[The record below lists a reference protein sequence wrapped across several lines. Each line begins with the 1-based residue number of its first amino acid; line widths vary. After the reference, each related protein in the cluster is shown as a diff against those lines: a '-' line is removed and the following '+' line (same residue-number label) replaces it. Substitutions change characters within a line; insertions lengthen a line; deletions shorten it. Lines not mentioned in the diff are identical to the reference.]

1 MTSVPPATIAAVA
14 RAAAADAGGLDV
26 GLLGD
31 YLEIVVDAAAT
42 GRRLRR
48 EELDRSRE
56 HGMRAAEDAV
66 ALRALMDLYLSA
78 AWRLW
83 RHLPEV
89 RASASTAGP
98 AGAAAVV
105 AAGEAMLRAVDDAVA
120 ALADGYQ
127 GARRRLGREQEGA
140 RRRFL
145 DDLLEGGAVSEVLEQ
160 APAFGVTLTGP
171 HVVAVAAQ
179 ATAQAAMKATA
190 QATTQ
195 ATAQAP
201 ASTAASAL
209 ALGDGSPLVRDLERS
224 LHEADLDVESLVTA
238 RAGQLVVIF
247 AASPAGGAQVQ
258 QQVLRR
264 VTAAL
269 GGGSGWQIGV
279 GRAASGP
286 VGIRMS
292 YDEAR
297 DALDLA
303 RRLGLTAP
311 VVAAADL
318 LVYTVLLRDRAA
330 VVELITSLLT
340 PLTQARGGA
349 RPLLDTLSAYF
360 AAGGNAAAAARAL
373 HLSVRALTYRLERI
387 AALTGRDPTD
397 PQERFAL
404 QAATLGAQLLGW
416 PERDLTV

>member
-1 MTSVPPATIAAVA
+1 MTSVPPATLTAVA
-14 RAAAADAGGLDV
+14 RAAASDAGGLDAD
-26 GLLGD
+26 LLGD

-48 EELDRSRE
+48 EELDRSRAN
-56 HGMRAAEDAV
+56 GVRAAEAAV
-66 ALRALMDLYLSA
+66 QLRALMDLYLSA

-89 RASASTAGP
+89 RDAGGSSSAAR
-98 AGAAAVV
+98 VV

-127 GARRRLGREQEGA
+127 SARRRIGREQEGA

-145 DDLLEGGAVSEVLEQ
+145 DDLLEGGSVTEVLEQ
-160 APAFGVTLTGP
+160 APAFWVTLTGP
-171 HVVAVAAQ
+171 HAVAVA
-179 ATAQAAMKATA
+179 
-190 QATTQ
+190 TQ
-195 ATAQAP
+195 GPVGASGAP
-201 ASTAASAL
+201 VSDA
-209 ALGDGSPLVRDLERS
+209 SPLVRDLERS
-224 LHEADLDVESLVTA
+224 LHEHDLDVESIVTA
-238 RAGQLVVIF
+238 RAGQIVVIF
-247 AASPAGGAQVQ
+247 AAGSAGAQVQ
-258 QQVLRR
+258 QRVLRR
-264 VTAAL
+264 LTAGL
-269 GGGSGWQIGV
+269 GGSSGWQIGV
-279 GRAASGP
+279 GRPGSGP
-286 VGIRMS
+286 VGVRVS

-330 VVELITSLLT
+330 VVELISALLT
-340 PLTQARGGA
+340 PLTEARGGA

-387 AALTGRDPTD
+387 AQLTGRDPAD
-397 PQERFAL
+397 PEARFAL

-416 PERDLTV
+416 PERDVTV

>member
-1 MTSVPPATIAAVA
+1 MTSVPPATLAKVA
-14 RAAAADAGGLDV
+14 QAAASDAGGLDV
-26 GLLGD
+26 DLLGD

-48 EELDRSRE
+48 EELDRSRDN
-56 HGMRAAEDAV
+56 GMRAAEGAV
-66 ALRALMDLYLSA
+66 QLSALMDLYLSA

-89 RASASTAGP
+89 RSPGGP
-98 AGAAAVV
+98 SGAAAVV

-127 GARRRLGREQEGA
+127 SARRRLGREQEGA

-145 DDLLEGGAVSEVLEQ
+145 DDLLEGGSVTGVLEQ

-171 HVVAVAAQ
+171 HVVAVA
-179 ATAQAAMKATA
+179 
-190 QATTQ
+190 TQ
-195 ATAQAP
+195 GPAGAP
-201 ASTAASAL
+201 GLAL
-209 ALGDGSPLVRDLERS
+209 ADASPLVRGLERS
-224 LHEADLDVESLVTA
+224 LHEHDLDVESIVTA
-238 RAGQLVVIF
+238 RAGQVVVIF
-247 AASPAGGAQVQ
+247 AAGSGAQVQ

-264 VTAAL
+264 MTAGL
-269 GGGSGWQIGV
+269 GAGSGWQIGV
-279 GRAASGP
+279 GRPGSGP
-286 VGIRMS
+286 VGVRVS

-311 VVAAADL
+311 VVMATDL

-330 VVELITSLLT
+330 VVELISALLT
-340 PLTQARGGA
+340 PLASARGGA

-360 AAGGNAAAAARAL
+360 AAGANAAAAARAL

-387 AALTGRDPTD
+387 AQLTGRDPAD
-397 PQERFAL
+397 PEARFAL

-416 PERDLTV
+416 PERELA

>member
-1 MTSVPPATIAAVA
+1 MTSVPAGTLAKVA
-14 RAAAADAGGLDV
+14 QAAASDAGGLDV
-26 GLLGD
+26 DLLGD

-48 EELDRSRE
+48 EELDRSRDN
-56 HGMRAAEDAV
+56 GMRAAEGAV
-66 ALRALMDLYLSA
+66 QLSALMDLYLSA

-89 RASASTAGP
+89 RSPGGP
-98 AGAAAVV
+98 SGAAAVV

-127 GARRRLGREQEGA
+127 SARRRLGREQEGA

-145 DDLLEGGAVSEVLEQ
+145 DDLLEGGSVTEVLEQ

-171 HVVAVAAQ
+171 HVVAVA
-179 ATAQAAMKATA
+179 
-190 QATTQ
+190 TQ
-195 ATAQAP
+195 GP
-201 ASTAASAL
+201 AGTPGL
-209 ALGDGSPLVRDLERS
+209 ALTDASPLVRDLERS
-224 LHEADLDVESLVTA
+224 LHEHDLDVESIVTA
-238 RAGQLVVIF
+238 RAGQVVVIF
-247 AASPAGGAQVQ
+247 AAGSGAHVQ

-264 VTAAL
+264 MTAGL
-269 GGGSGWQIGV
+269 GSGWQIGV
-279 GRAASGP
+279 GRPGSGP
-286 VGIRMS
+286 AGVRVS

-311 VVAAADL
+311 VVMATDL

-330 VVELITSLLT
+330 VVELISTLLT
-340 PLTQARGGA
+340 PLMSARGGA

-360 AAGGNAAAAARAL
+360 AAGANAAAAARAL

-387 AALTGRDPTD
+387 AQLIGRDPAD
-397 PQERFAL
+397 PEARFAL

-416 PERDLTV
+416 PERDLTA

>member
-1 MTSVPPATIAAVA
+1 
-14 RAAAADAGGLDV
+14 
-26 GLLGD
+26 
-31 YLEIVVDAAAT
+31 
-42 GRRLRR
+42 LRR
-48 EELDRSRE
+48 EELDRSRA
-56 HGMRAAEDAV
+56 HGMRAAEGAV
-66 ALRALMDLYLSA
+66 PLRALMDLYLSA

-89 RASASTAGP
+89 RAAAGP
-98 AGAAAVV
+98 SGGAGVV

-127 GARRRLGREQEGA
+127 SARRRLGREQEGA

-145 DDLLEGGAVSEVLEQ
+145 DDLLEGGSVSEVLEQ
-160 APAFGVTLTGP
+160 APSFGVTLTGP
-171 HVVAVAAQ
+171 HVVAVA
-179 ATAQAAMKATA
+179 
-190 QATTQ
+190 TQ
-195 ATAQAP
+195 GPAGPGSTVSTVSTVGT
-201 ASTAASAL
+201 ASTASPGL
-209 ALGDGSPLVRDLERS
+209 ADASPLVRDLERS
-224 LHEADLDVESLVTA
+224 LHEHDLDVESIVTA

-247 AASPAGGAQVQ
+247 AAGPAGGVQVQ

-269 GGGSGWQIGV
+269 SGGAGWQIGV
-279 GRAASGP
+279 GRPGSGP

-311 VVAAADL
+311 IVAAADL

-330 VVELITSLLT
+330 VVELISSLLT

-349 RPLLDTLSAYF
+349 RPLLDTLTAYF

-387 AALTGRDPTD
+387 AQLTGRDPTD
-397 PQERFAL
+397 PEARFAL
-404 QAATLGAQLLGW
+404 QVATLGAQLLGW
-416 PERDLTV
+416 PERALTV

>member
-1 MTSVPPATIAAVA
+1 MTVVSSVPPATIAAVA
-14 RAAAADAGGLDV
+14 RAAASDAGGVDE

-31 YLEIVVDAAAT
+31 YLEIVIDAAAT

-48 EELDRSRE
+48 EELDHSRT
-56 HGMRAAEDAV
+56 HGTRAAEAAV
-66 ALRALMDLYLSA
+66 PLRALMDLYLSA

-89 RASASTAGP
+89 RAAAGP
-98 AGAAAVV
+98 AGGARVV

-127 GARRRLGREQEGA
+127 SARRRLGREQEGA

-145 DDLLEGGAVSEVLEQ
+145 DDLLEGGSVSEVLEQ

-171 HVVAVAAQ
+171 HIVSVA
-179 ATAQAAMKATA
+179 
-190 QATTQ
+190 TQ
-195 ATAQAP
+195 GP
-201 ASTAASAL
+201 AGTGRPAL
-209 ALGDGSPLVRDLERS
+209 ADASPLVRDLERS
-224 LHEADLDVESLVTA
+224 LHEHDLDVESIVTA

-247 AASPAGGAQVQ
+247 AAAPVSGVVGGGVQVQ

-269 GGGSGWQIGV
+269 SGGSGWQIGV
-279 GRAASGP
+279 GRPGSGP

-330 VVELITSLLT
+330 VVELISSLLT

-349 RPLLDTLSAYF
+349 RPLLETLSAYF
-360 AAGGNAAAAARAL
+360 ESGGNAAAAARAL

-387 AALTGRDPTD
+387 AQLTGRDPTD
-397 PQERFAL
+397 PEARFAL
-404 QAATLGAQLLGW
+404 QVATLGAQLLGW
-416 PERDLTV
+416 PERELTV

>member
-179 ATAQAAMKATA
+179 ATAQAAM
-190 QATTQ
+190 Q

-201 ASTAASAL
+201 ASTAASTL

-404 QAATLGAQLLGW
+404 QAATLGARLLGW

>member
-1 MTSVPPATIAAVA
+1 MTPVPPATIAEVA
-14 RAAAADAGGLDV
+14 RSAASDAGGLDV

-48 EELDRSRE
+48 EELDQSRAY
-56 HGMRAAEDAV
+56 GMRAAEAAV
-66 ALRALMDLYLSA
+66 PLRALMDLYLSA

-89 RASASTAGP
+89 RAATEP
-98 AGAAAVV
+98 AGGAAVV

-127 GARRRLGREQEGA
+127 SARRRLGREQEGA

-145 DDLLEGGAVSEVLEQ
+145 DDLLEGGSVSEVLEQ

-171 HVVAVAAQ
+171 HVVLVA
-179 ATAQAAMKATA
+179 
-190 QATTQ
+190 TQ
-195 ATAQAP
+195 GAGGASGP
-201 ASTAASAL
+201 ALSDA
-209 ALGDGSPLVRDLERS
+209 SPLVRDLERS
-224 LHEADLDVESLVTA
+224 LHEHDLDVESLVTV

-247 AASPAGGAQVQ
+247 AAGSTAAMKVQ

-264 VTAAL
+264 LTAAL
-269 GGGSGWQIGV
+269 GGEGRWQIGV
-279 GRAASGP
+279 GRPGSGP

-330 VVELITSLLT
+330 VVELISTLLT

-360 AAGGNAAAAARAL
+360 AAGANAAAAARAL

-387 AALTGRDPTD
+387 AALTGRDPAD
-397 PQERFAL
+397 PDARFAL
-404 QAATLGAQLLGW
+404 QVATLGAQLLGW

>member
-1 MTSVPPATIAAVA
+1 MTSVPAATIAAVA
-14 RAAAADAGGLDV
+14 QAAASDAGGLDA

-31 YLEIVVDAAAT
+31 YLETVVDAAAT

-48 EELDRSRE
+48 EELDHSRM
-56 HGMRAAEDAV
+56 HGMQAAEAAV
-66 ALRALMDLYLSA
+66 PLSALMDLYLSA

-89 RASASTAGP
+89 QTAAGP
-98 AGAAAVV
+98 AGGARVV

-127 GARRRLGREQEGA
+127 SARRRLGREQEGA
-140 RRRFL
+140 RQRFL
-145 DDLLEGGAVSEVLEQ
+145 DDLFEGGSVSEVIEQ
-160 APAFGVTLTGP
+160 APAFGVSLTGP
-171 HVVAVAAQ
+171 HVVIVA
-179 ATAQAAMKATA
+179 TRG
-190 QATTQ
+190 
-195 ATAQAP
+195 P
-201 ASTAASAL
+201 AGGGPGPAL
-209 ALGDGSPLVRDLERS
+209 ADASPLVRDLERS
-224 LHEADLDVESLVTA
+224 LHEQDLDVESIVTA
-238 RAGQLVVIF
+238 RTGQLVLIF
-247 AASPAGGAQVQ
+247 AAGAPQVQ

-264 VTAAL
+264 VNAAL
-269 GGGSGWQIGV
+269 GGGPGGHSASGGAGWQIGV
-279 GRAASGP
+279 GRPGSGP

-330 VVELITSLLT
+330 VVELISALLT
-340 PLTQARGGA
+340 PLIQARGGA

-360 AAGGNAAAAARAL
+360 AAGGNATAAARSL

-387 AALTGRDPTD
+387 AQLTGRDPTD
-397 PQERFAL
+397 PEARFAL
-404 QAATLGAQLLGW
+404 QVATLGAQLLGW
-416 PERDLTV
+416 PQRDLTA

>member
-1 MTSVPPATIAAVA
+1 MTPVPPATIAAVA
-14 RAAAADAGGLDV
+14 QAAATDAGGLDV

-48 EELDRSRE
+48 EELDRSRA
-56 HGMRAAEDAV
+56 HGMRAAEGAV
-66 ALRALMDLYLSA
+66 QLRALMDLYLSA

-89 RASASTAGP
+89 RAVSGP
-98 AGAAAVV
+98 EGGAAVV

-127 GARRRLGREQEGA
+127 TARRRLGREQEGA

-145 DDLLEGGAVSEVLEQ
+145 DDLLEGGSVSEVLEQ

-171 HVVAVAAQ
+171 HVVAVATQSATGAHDQ
-179 ATAQAAMKATA
+179 ARGPT
-190 QATTQ
+190 
-195 ATAQAP
+195 
-201 ASTAASAL
+201 
-209 ALGDGSPLVRDLERS
+209 LGDAAPLVREVEHS
-224 LHEADLDVESLVTA
+224 LHQRGLDVESIVTA

-247 AASPAGGAQVQ
+247 AAGAAARAQVQ

-264 VTAAL
+264 ITATL
-269 GGGSGWQIGV
+269 GGGVGWQIGV
-279 GRAASGP
+279 GRPGSGP
-286 VGIRMS
+286 VGVRVS

-303 RRLGLTAP
+303 RRLGLNAP
-311 VVAAADL
+311 VVAAEDL

-330 VVELITSLLT
+330 VVELISALLT

-387 AALTGRDPTD
+387 AQLTGRDPTD
-397 PQERFAL
+397 PEARFAL
-404 QAATLGAQLLGW
+404 QTATLGAQLLGW
-416 PERDLTV
+416 PERELTV

>member
-1 MTSVPPATIAAVA
+1 MTSASPVPPATIAAVA
-14 RAAAADAGGLDV
+14 RAAASDAGGVDEK
-26 GLLGD
+26 LLGD
-31 YLEIVVDAAAT
+31 YLEIVIDAAAT

-48 EELDRSRE
+48 EELDRSRA
-56 HGMRAAEDAV
+56 HGMRAAEGAV
-66 ALRALMDLYLSA
+66 PLRALMDLYLSA

-89 RASASTAGP
+89 RSAAGP
-98 AGAAAVV
+98 AGGARVV

-127 GARRRLGREQEGA
+127 SARRRLGREHEGA

-145 DDLLEGGAVSEVLEQ
+145 DDLLEGGSVSEVLEQ

-171 HVVAVAAQ
+171 HVVAVA
-179 ATAQAAMKATA
+179 
-190 QATTQ
+190 TQ
-195 ATAQAP
+195 TP
-201 ASTAASAL
+201 SGTVSTVSPAL
-209 ALGDGSPLVRDLERS
+209 ADASPLVRDLERS
-224 LHEADLDVESLVTA
+224 LHEHDLDVESIVTA

-247 AASPAGGAQVQ
+247 AAGPVGGVDGGGDRGVQVQ

-279 GRAASGP
+279 GRPGSGP

-330 VVELITSLLT
+330 VVELISALLT

-349 RPLLDTLSAYF
+349 RPLLETLSAYF
-360 AAGGNAAAAARAL
+360 ESGGNAAAAARAL

-387 AALTGRDPTD
+387 AQLTGRDPTD
-397 PQERFAL
+397 PEARFAL
-404 QAATLGAQLLGW
+404 QVATLGAQLLGW
-416 PERDLTV
+416 PERELTV